1 MKVWLLWLET
11 WFRQQRDVTACLVTS
26 ALPVPLFMM
35 FIMMPFLAM
44 ADKEYQNIYNWD
56 AVPFTQIV
64 VVLCTF
70 LLSGVAVFCW
80 SRRTSEEDYPLLSF
94 FTVTVMFCAVTAL
107 GLGYG
112 YKDSPIMLLALGMV
126 VLVRAL
132 FKPEI
137 YKPICILML
146 VLFVCSEIGFWT
158 KSIPYAPMLQSP
170 IFTGVALD
178 SWWAFWLRIIYS
190 MIAIPMVVM
199 FFVLAYFMNRE
210 KLELE
215 RLVVT
220 DSLTGIAN
228 RSHFMAQLDMESRRH
243 VRKQQSMCLLM
254 CDVDYFKRIND
265 AWGHPAGDEVLQAV
279 GRILS
284 QSTRAAGDV
293 VARFGGEEFVVL
305 LPHTKLGQ
313 AEKVAEK
320 IRKYLSHHIFGE
332 GERSFQ
338 VTMSIGVVQVSDGD
352 GERAL
357 KAADDNM
364 YRAKQAGRDRV
375 VSSVAMRQGSLESVS
390 I

>member
-1 MKVWLLWLET
+1 MKAWLLWLES
-11 WFRQQRDVTACLVTS
+11 WFRQQRDITACLVTS
-26 ALPVPLFMM
+26 ALPVPLFVV
-35 FIMMPFLAM
+35 FILMPFLAM
-44 ADKEYQNIYNWD
+44 ADKEYQNIYNWE

-64 VVLCTF
+64 VVLCSF
-70 LLSGVAVFCW
+70 LLSGVAVFSW

-94 FTVTVMFCAVTAL
+94 FTVAVMFCAVTAL

-132 FKPEI
+132 FKPEV
-137 YKPICILML
+137 YKPICVLML
-146 VLFVCSEIGFWT
+146 LLFVCSEIGFWT
-158 KSIPYAPMLQSP
+158 DSIPYAPMLQSP

-228 RSHFMAQLDMESRRH
+228 RSHFMSCLDMESARH
-243 VRKQQSMCLLM
+243 SRKQQPMCVLM
-254 CDVDYFKRIND
+254 CDVDHFKRVND
-265 AWGHPAGDEVLQAV
+265 TWGHPAGDEVLRAV
-279 GRILS
+279 GRVLS
-284 QSTRAAGDV
+284 QCTRSAGDV

-305 LPHTKLGQ
+305 LPNTRLGQ

-332 GERSFQ
+332 GDDTFQ
-338 VTMSIGVVQVSDGD
+338 VTLSVGVVQVNDGD

-357 KAADDNM
+357 KLADDNL
-364 YRAKQAGRDRV
+364 YRAKGGGRDQV
-375 VSSVAMRQGSLESVS
+375 VATLVSRQTSLECV
-390 I
+390 